1 MSRLIFGE
9 SKVKIKSLIAL
20 TATTIMAAVS
30 TPASAEASL
39 NTPAVIGA
47 RVQTGT
53 ANGLSFTAASRIVGV
68 ASTATGAG
76 GGNPLYF
83 PNRPSQNGVVA
94 LIIDQG
100 AAGSFICS
108 GSLLPDRRSIV
119 TAAHCV
125 SDGAGTPNPVGATAF
140 FYGGS
145 DPDHILTNTAPGG
158 STAVAIS
165 NFFVNPNYTGQV
177 IDQNDIAVLRLAD
190 FAPAFARSYHIGTS
204 ADLEG
209 QVYNIAGVGG
219 RSSVGGNLGVDL
231 GTGRLRQGFNRFD
244 FKLGDPGFGGFFT
257 DINPATGRN
266 FFGTAQI
273 GQSIIADFDNGLAAN
288 DMSCRLGGAFGLT
301 SSQFCNLGLGISEV
315 SSAGGDSGGPQFING
330 KLVSL
335 TSYGLSF
342 GANFGDLV
350 PGLQSSFGELNGFVL
365 TSIHSDFI
373 GRSAFGAIP
382 EPTTWAMLIIGFGL
396 VGSAARRRRT
406 RVNVSFA

>member
-1 MSRLIFGE
+1 M
-9 SKVKIKSLIAL
+9 KIKTMSAL
-20 TATTIMAAVS
+20 TATVIMAAMSV
-30 TPASAEASL
+30 PASAEATL
-39 NTPAVIGA
+39 NTPAVIGS
-47 RVQTGT
+47 RVQTGSL
-53 ANGLSFTAASRIVGV
+53 NGLTFTAASRIVGT

-76 GGNPLYF
+76 GGSPLFF
-83 PNRPSQNGVVA
+83 PNRPTQNGVVA

-100 AAGSFICS
+100 ASGSFICS
-108 GSLLPDRRSIV
+108 GSLLPDRRSIL

-140 FYGGS
+140 FYGGP

-158 STAVAIS
+158 STAIAVS
-165 NFFVNPNYTGQV
+165 SFFVNPNYTGQV

-190 FAPAFARSYHIGTS
+190 FAPSFAQSYNIGTT

-231 GTGRLRQGFNRFD
+231 GTGRLRQGLNRFD

-273 GQSIIADFDNGLAAN
+273 GQSILSDFDNGLAAN
-288 DMSCRLGGAFGLT
+288 DASCLLGGAFGLT
-301 SSQFCNLGLGISEV
+301 SSQFCNLGVGALEV
-315 SSAGGDSGGPQFING
+315 SSAGGDSGGPQFLNG
-330 KLVSL
+330 KIVSL

-342 GANFGDLV
+342 GPNFGDIRA
-350 PGLQSSFGELNGFVL
+350 GLQSSFGEFNGFVP
-365 TSIHSDFI
+365 TSIHSAFI

-382 EPTTWAMLIIGFGL
+382 EPTTWAMLIMGFGL

>member
-1 MSRLIFGE
+1 MVAI
-9 SKVKIKSLIAL
+9 
-20 TATTIMAAVS
+20 S
-30 TPASAEASL
+30 TPAHAEASL

-47 RVQTGT
+47 RVQTGS
-53 ANGLSFTAASRIVGV
+53 ANGLSFIAQSRIVGV
-68 ASTATGAG
+68 GSTATGAA

-83 PNRPSQNGVVA
+83 PNRPTQNGVVA
-94 LIIDQG
+94 LIIDRG

-108 GSLLPDRRSIV
+108 GSLLPDRRSIL

-125 SDGAGTPNPVGATAF
+125 SDGAGTANPVATTAF

-145 DPDHILTNTAPGG
+145 NPDHILTNTAAGG
-158 STAVAIS
+158 STAIAVS
-165 NFFVNPNYTGQV
+165 NFFVNPNYTGEV

-190 FAPAFARSYHIGTS
+190 FAPAFATSYGIGTT

-219 RSSVGGNLGVDL
+219 RSTVGGNLGVNA
-231 GTGRLRQGFNRFD
+231 GTGRLRQGFNRYD
-244 FKLGDPGFGGFFT
+244 FKLGDAGFGGFFT
-257 DINPATGRN
+257 DIDPATGEN
-266 FFGTAQI
+266 FFGTASI
-273 GQSIIADFDNGLAAN
+273 GQSILADFDNGLAAN
-288 DMSCRLGGAFGLT
+288 DASCLLGGAFGLT
-301 SSQFCNLGLGISEV
+301 SSQFCNLGLGIREV

-330 KLVSL
+330 KVFSV

-350 PGLQSSFGELNGFVL
+350 PGLQSSFGEFNGFVP
-365 TSIHSDFI
+365 TSIHSAFI

-382 EPTTWAMLIIGFGL
+382 EPTTWAMLIMGFGL
-396 VGSAARRRRT
+396 VGSAARRRRA

>member
-1 MSRLIFGE
+1 VNFKAS
-9 SKVKIKSLIAL
+9 IAL
-20 TATTIMAAVS
+20 TTATAMVAIAA
-30 TPASAEASL
+30 PANANASL
-39 NTPAVIGA
+39 NTPSVIGA

-68 ASTATGAG
+68 GSTATGAA

-83 PNRPSQNGVVA
+83 PNRPTQNGVVA
-94 LIIDQG
+94 LIIDRG

-108 GSLLPDRRSIV
+108 GALLPDRRSIV

-125 SDGAGTPNPVGATAF
+125 SDGAGTPNPAGTTAF

-145 DPDHILTNTAPGG
+145 NPDHILTNTAPGG
-158 STAVAIS
+158 STAIAVS
-165 NFFVNPNYTGQV
+165 NFFVNPNYTGEV

-190 FAPAFARSYHIGTS
+190 FAPTFATSYGIGTT

-219 RSSVGGNLGVDL
+219 RSTVGGDLGVNA
-231 GTGRLRQGFNRFD
+231 GTGRLRQGFNRYD
-244 FKLGDPGFGGFFT
+244 FRLGDAGFGGFFT
-257 DINPATGRN
+257 DIDPATGQN
-266 FFGTAQI
+266 FFGTASI
-273 GQSIIADFDNGLAAN
+273 GQSILADFDNGLAAN
-288 DMSCRLGGAFGLT
+288 DASCLLGGAFGLT
-301 SSQFCNLGLGISEV
+301 SSQFCNLGLGIREV

-330 KLVSL
+330 KIFSV

-342 GANFGDLV
+342 GADFGDLV
-350 PGLQSSFGELNGFVL
+350 PGLQSSFGEFNGFVP
-365 TSIHSDFI
+365 TSIHSAFI

-382 EPTTWAMLIIGFGL
+382 EPTTWAMLIMGFGL